1 MSLKHLS
8 DTIYKVDLPCTTKMV
23 LILLAN
29 YANEKSECYP
39 SKAHLAKLGGMTER
53 TVTNSVKK
61 LIELGFVEVI
71 SQGGGIHSAG
81 LDGKKYG
88 KVNRY
93 RLAEIPNPESN
104 SPLETDMERDSKDDS
119 NPESLSPNP
128 ENGSSNPENGSSN
141 PERDSYNS
149 LIDSSIDSKIDSKE
163 ICLVESPKPKKTK
176 RASGVPDEFLV
187 DQQMLDWLESNQIT
201 TDWRTE
207 TNKFLDHHRAKGS
220 KMADWVA
227 AWRTWMRNS
236 LKFAQSRPM
245 PPASAKQQVSDS
257 LTNIHDTDW

>member
-53 TVTNSVKK
+53 TVTNSMKK

-71 SQGGGIHSAG
+71 SQGGGIHSTD
-81 LDGKKYG
+81 LEGKKYG

-104 SPLETDMERDSKDDS
+104 SPLETDMERDSKGDS
-119 NPESLSPNP
+119 NPESLSSNP
-128 ENGSSNPENGSSN
+128 ENGSANPESLSSN

-149 LIDSSIDSKIDSKE
+149 LIDSSIDSQIDSKD
-163 ICLVESPKPKKTK
+163 ILVVPPKPKKPK
-176 RASGVPDEFLV
+176 RATGVPDEFLV
-187 DQQMLDWLESNQIT
+187 DQRMLDWLSANQIT
-201 TDWRTE
+201 TDWQIE

-236 LKFAQSRPM
+236 LTFAQSRPM
-245 PPASAKQQVSDS
+245 PPVSAKQQVSES

>member
-53 TVTNSVKK
+53 TVTNSMKK

-71 SQGGGIHSAG
+71 SQGGGIHSTD
-81 LDGKKYG
+81 LEGKKYG

-93 RLAEIPNPESN
+93 RLAEIANPESN

-119 NPESLSPNP
+119 NPESLSSNP
-128 ENGSSNPENGSSN
+128 ENGSSNPESLSSN

-149 LIDSSIDSKIDSKE
+149 LIDSSIDSQIDSKD
-163 ICLVESPKPKKTK
+163 ILVVPPKPKKPK
-176 RASGVPDEFLV
+176 RASAVPDEFLV
-187 DQQMLDWLESNQIT
+187 DQRMLDWLTENQIT

-220 KMADWVA
+220 IMADWVA

-236 LKFAQSRPM
+236 LKFSAPRQM
-245 PPASAKQQVSDS
+245 PPATAKQQVSES

>member
-53 TVTNSVKK
+53 TVTNAMKK

-71 SQGGGIHSAG
+71 SQGGGIHSTD
-81 LDGKKYG
+81 LEGKKYG

-93 RLAEIPNPESN
+93 RLAEIANPESN
-104 SPLETDMERDSKDDS
+104 SPLETDMERDSKGDS
-119 NPESLSPNP
+119 NPESLSSNP
-128 ENGSSNPENGSSN
+128 ENGSSNPESLSSN

-149 LIDSSIDSKIDSKE
+149 LIDSSIDSKIDSKD
-163 ICLVESPKPKKTK
+163 ILVVPPKTKKPK
-176 RASGVPDEFLV
+176 RVSAVPDEFLV
-187 DQQMLDWLESNQIT
+187 DQRMLDWLAENQIL

-207 TNKFLDHHRAKGS
+207 TNNFLDHHRAKGS
-220 KMADWVA
+220 TMADWVA

-236 LKFAQSRPM
+236 MKFAVSRPA
-245 PPASAKQQVSDS
+245 PPNTAKQQIHES

>member
-53 TVTNSVKK
+53 TVTNSMKK

-71 SQGGGIHSAG
+71 SQGGGIHSTD
-81 LDGKKYG
+81 LEGKKYG

-93 RLAEIPNPESN
+93 RLAEIVNPESN
-104 SPLETDMERDSKDDS
+104 SPLETDMERDSKGDS
-119 NPESLSPNP
+119 NPESLSSNP
-128 ENGSSNPENGSSN
+128 ENGSANPESLSSN

-149 LIDSSIDSKIDSKE
+149 LIDSSIDSQIDSKD
-163 ICLVESPKPKKTK
+163 ILVVPPKPKKPK
-176 RASGVPDEFLV
+176 RASAVPDEFLV
-187 DQQMLDWLESNQIT
+187 DQRMLDWL
-201 TDWRTE
+201 
-207 TNKFLDHHRAKGS
+207 TNHHRLAN
-220 KMADWVA
+220 
-227 AWRTWMRNS
+227 RN
-236 LKFAQSRPM
+236 Q
-245 PPASAKQQVSDS
+245 
-257 LTNIHDTDW
+257 